1 MPFFSVRSR
10 VRVSLLISVL
20 VIVAV
25 VALWM
30 APRWLV
36 PHLTARFPGCLYSV
50 ETTAPAVALTIDDGP
65 DSLTTPGLLQELRDH
80 GAHATFFLI
89 SGNVARGDSTV
100 SAMIEE
106 GHEIGNHLTRDQSSI
121 SLAPA
126 AFDSA
131 LVGAGRTLSR
141 FGPVRWARPGGGRY
155 DQRMI
160 ATMQR
165 RGYQCALG
173 SVYPYDAEIPS
184 SRFSSTFVLAHVRP
198 GAIIVLHDRGGR
210 GRRTAAA
217 LHRLL
222 PELRRRG
229 LRVLTLSELTA
240 LASPRRRRL
249 LVD

>member
-1 MPFFSVRSR
+1 MNRISR
-10 VRVSLLISVL
+10 TIKVLGFGLVSLL
-20 VIVAV
+20 VILSA

-36 PHLTARFPGCLYSV
+36 PHLAERFPGCLYAV
-50 ETTAPAVALTIDDGP
+50 ATTAQAVALTIDDGP
-65 DSLTTPGLLQELRDH
+65 DPSTTPDLLRELRDH

-89 SGNVARGDSTV
+89 SGNVTRGDSSV
-100 SAMIEE
+100 AAMIAG

-121 SLAPA
+121 DLAPA

-131 LVGAGRTLSR
+131 IVAAGRTLSR

-155 DQRMI
+155 NRRMV

-184 SRFSSTFVLAHVRP
+184 SRLSSAFVLAHARP
-198 GAIIVLHDRGGR
+198 GAIIVLHDGGAR

-217 LHRLL
+217 LGRLL

-229 LRVLTLSELTA
+229 LRVVTLSELTA
-240 LASPRRRRL
+240 LGVPRAGT
-249 LVD
+249 